1 LTRRSRLTAEEA
13 ASRLGVR
20 RATLYAYV
28 SRGLIRSEPQQGTRE
43 RLYHAEDVDLLVR
56 RRSGRQDPSRMA
68 QEALHWGTP
77 VLESG
82 LTRIAD
88 GSLHFRGREATG
100 LVDTL
105 GFEGVA
111 ALLWGLDPEGGLP
124 EVEPLDLAPVAPLLP
139 TLPPIERLQVALA
152 SASAVDLAAYDRS
165 PDAVRRTGTR
175 ILHLLARAAA
185 GASRVNGSVSELL
198 QRGWLP
204 DRPDAAAL
212 LEAALVLWADHELNV
227 GTFTVRCVASAQ
239 ATPYAAAIA
248 GLSALGGALH
258 GGVTDQVEALFDEA
272 RAPADVE
279 RRIGARLRRGERI
292 PGFGHWLYPDGDPR
306 AAALLARLRAHGGVS
321 REALDLT
328 DALERTTQ
336 RVTGRS
342 ANVDFA
348 TVALRRS
355 LGMPEGS
362 ALALIGV
369 ARSVG
374 WIAHVLEQYATGR
387 LIRPRARYTGPSPTG
402 TSAEA

>member
-1 LTRRSRLTAEEA
+1 
-13 ASRLGVR
+13 
-20 RATLYAYV
+20 
-28 SRGLIRSEPQQGTRE
+28 
-43 RLYHAEDVDLLVR
+43 
-56 RRSGRQDPSRMA
+56 
-68 QEALHWGTP
+68 
-77 VLESG
+77 
-82 LTRIAD
+82 
-88 GSLHFRGREATG
+88 
-100 LVDTL
+100 
-105 GFEGVA
+105 
-111 ALLWGLDPEGGLP
+111 
-124 EVEPLDLAPVAPLLP
+124 
-139 TLPPIERLQVALA
+139 
-152 SASAVDLAAYDRS
+152 
-165 PDAVRRTGTR
+165 VRRTGTR